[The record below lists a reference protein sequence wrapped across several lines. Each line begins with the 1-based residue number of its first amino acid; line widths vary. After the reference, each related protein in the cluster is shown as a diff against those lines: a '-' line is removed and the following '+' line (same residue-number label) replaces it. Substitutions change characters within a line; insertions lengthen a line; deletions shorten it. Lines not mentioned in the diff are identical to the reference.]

1 MRRRIALLSYGL
13 GGAFVLIVCWFA
25 IARPFQVLPRIRP
38 MPLFLLRDQQGQ
50 WVDAEKLRGQL
61 LVVSFTY
68 TRCGDACDAMNR
80 GVVAL
85 RDRLRADGR
94 LGADVT
100 LLTFSFDTDYDTPPV
115 LQRYASRLG
124 AEAPAWRFLTGDA
137 GEVKGAIGS
146 GFGVYYEPQPDAEQ
160 GEQFDFDQRVMLVDG
175 QGVIRAVYDGARL
188 DQAVMQRDIAL
199 VQREAASGP
208 VMRPLYEASH
218 LFLCYPQ

>member
-1 MRRRIALLSYGL
+1 MLGVVQRVRAAVSATQPRGAASSALRRRIALLGYGL

-38 MPLFLLRDQQGQ
+38 MPPFLLR
-50 WVDAEKLRGQL
+50 
-61 LVVSFTY
+61 
-68 TRCGDACDAMNR
+68 DAMNR
-80 GVVAL
+80 GVLAL
-85 RDRLRADGR
+85 RDRLHDDGL
-94 LGADVT
+94 LGADLS
-100 LLTFSFDTDYDTPPV
+100 LLTFSFDPDYDTPPV

-137 GEVKGAIGS
+137 GEVKGTIGS
-146 GFGVYYEPQPDAEQ
+146 GFGVYYEPQPGAGQ
-160 GEQFDFDQRVMLVDG
+160 GEQFDFDQRVMLVDA